1 MNRRQFLQHLGMTG
15 GGAVAYR
22 AMALLGLIQPTTRA
36 GAGFDLAHTGG
47 SKGQRVIVLGAG
59 LAGLC
64 AAYELRKLGYD
75 CRILEARRRAGGRC
89 VTIRNGHDEVEIDGT
104 RQVARFDDGLYFN
117 PGPTRV
123 PQDHVTL
130 DYCRELGV
138 AIEPFIN
145 VNDAAYQCHGGRR
158 VRMRDAGPAAAANGA
173 DVTELLAKVSNQD
186 RLDQPLSRAERD
198 ALQQLLRGGGMG
210 GDPRTRQL
218 VMFQIVGGA
227 DRLPAAFAR
236 RLPDLIEYGARVREI
251 RQPDNATRGVIIR
264 YADRDDAAREVS
276 GDWCVCTIPPPVL
289 KSIDADFSAEM
300 KRAIAAVEFA
310 SAAKVGLQFTRRFW
324 EQDDRIFGGIS
335 QTDQCI
341 TQVLYPSYGW
351 LGAKGVVVGCYNYG
365 ENARAI
371 AALSPGQRIER
382 VLSEGEQL
390 HPQYRKEFEHG
401 FSMCWDRIPFT
412 LGGWAADGRAT
423 RRLTEPDGRVYLA
436 GEHCTMMGGW
446 MAGALESARTVVEAV
461 HARVQRL

>member
-1 MNRRQFLQHLGMTG
+1 MNRREFLHHLGVTS

-22 AMALLGLIQPTTRA
+22 AMALLGLLQPSASAGRA
-36 GAGFDLAHTGG
+36 FDLAHSGD
-47 SKGQRVIVLGAG
+47 SKGQRVLILGAG
-59 LAGLC
+59 LAGLG

-75 CRILEARRRAGGRC
+75 CRILEARVRPGGRC
-89 VTIRNGHDEVEIDGT
+89 VTIRNGHEEAEADGT
-104 RQVARFDDGLYFN
+104 KQVARFDDGLYFN

-145 VNDAAYQCHGGRR
+145 VNDAAYQVHNGKRLR
-158 VRMRDAGPAAAANGA
+158 LRDANPAAAANGA
-173 DVTELLAKVSNQD
+173 DVGELLAKVSNQD
-186 RLDQPLSRAERD
+186 RLDQPLSRQERD
-198 ALQQLLRGGGMG
+198 ALLQLLRGGGMG

-218 VMFQIVGGA
+218 VMFQMVGGV
-227 DRLPAAFAR
+227 DRFAHAFAS
-236 RLPDLIEYGARVREI
+236 RLENLIDYGARVTEI
-251 RQPDNATRGVIIR
+251 RQPDNGARGVTVR
-264 YADRDDAAREVS
+264 YTDRDGAARDAT
-276 GDWCVCTIPPPVL
+276 GDWCVCTVPPPVL
-289 KSIDADFSAEM
+289 KSIDADFSEPM

-310 SAAKVGLQFTRRFW
+310 SAAKVGLQFKRRFW

-351 LGAKGVVVGCYNYG
+351 LGAKGLVVGCYNYG
-365 ENARAI
+365 EHARVI
-371 AALSPGQRIER
+371 GALTPEQRIER
-382 VLSEGEQL
+382 VLTEGEQL
-390 HPQYRKEFEHG
+390 HPQQRKEFEHG

-412 LGGWAADGRAT
+412 LGGWAGDGRAT
-423 RRLTEPDGRVYLA
+423 KRLTEPDGHIYLA

-446 MAGALESARTVVEAV
+446 MAGALESARAVVEAV
-461 HARVQRL
+461 HARVQKG

>member
-1 MNRRQFLQHLGMTG
+1 MNRRQFLQHLGVTS

-22 AMALLGLIQPTTRA
+22 AMTLLGLIQSTTRA
-36 GAGFDLAHTGG
+36 GRSFDLAHTGDPG
-47 SKGQRVIVLGAG
+47 GQRVVILGAG

-75 CRILEARRRAGGRC
+75 CRILEARARPGGRC
-89 VTIRNGHDEVEIDGT
+89 VTIRSASEEVETDGT
-104 RQVARFDDGLYFN
+104 KQVARFDEGLYFN

-145 VNDAAYQCHGGRR
+145 VNDAAYLVHNGKRI
-158 VRMRDAGPAAAANGA
+158 RMRGASPAAANGA
-173 DVTELLAKVSNQD
+173 DVGELLAKVSNQD
-186 RLDQPLSRAERD
+186 QLDQPLSREERD
-198 ALQQLLRGGGMG
+198 ALLQLLRGGGMG

-218 VMFQIVGGA
+218 VMFQIVGGV
-227 DRLPAAFAR
+227 DRFAHAFAS
-236 RLPDLIEYGARVREI
+236 RLENVIEYGARVTEI
-251 RQPDNATRGVIIR
+251 RQPENGARGVTVR
-264 YADRDDAAREVS
+264 YVDRENAPREAV

-289 KSIDADFSAEM
+289 KSIDADFTADM

-310 SAAKVGLQFTRRFW
+310 SAAKVGLQFKRRFW
-324 EQDDRIFGGIS
+324 ETDDRIFGGIS

-341 TQVLYPSYGW
+341 TQILYPSYGW
-351 LGAKGVVVGCYNYG
+351 LGGKGLVVGCYNYG
-365 ENARAI
+365 DHARTI
-371 AALSPGQRIER
+371 GALAPEQRVER
-382 VLSEGEQL
+382 VLSEGEQI
-390 HPQYRKEFEHG
+390 HPQYRKEFEYG
-401 FSMCWDRIPFT
+401 FSMCWERIPFT

-423 RRLTEPDGRVYLA
+423 KRLTEPDGRVYLA

-446 MAGALESARTVVEAV
+446 MAGALESARAVVEAV
-461 HARVQRL
+461 HARAKKG